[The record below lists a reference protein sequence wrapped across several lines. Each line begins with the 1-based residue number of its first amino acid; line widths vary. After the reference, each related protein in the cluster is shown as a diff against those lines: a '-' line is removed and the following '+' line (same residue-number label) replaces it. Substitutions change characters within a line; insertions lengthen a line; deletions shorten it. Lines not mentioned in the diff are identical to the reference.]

1 MTRQLRKILEHSTY
15 LDKYQVS
22 PYTFVQYFSQR
33 PPPKTQVI
41 PRTKRTTT
49 KTKTKTITNTTTGPQ
64 AHKDELLEHHTFII
78 YSIKIRNP
86 ISSGKVT
93 KKDSSTLHELGQLT
107 NVSVHYCTALACQ
120 PQNAQ
125 YG

>member
-64 AHKDELLEHHTFII
+64 VHTYGPLETPSYII